1 MSDKELDQL
10 YEKTG
15 EKMAVLARRKY
26 QQTTTLLSL
35 QERKKKRREI
45 TFKRKGFTMILAMRE
60 TKELIRDG

>member
-1 MSDKELDQL
+1 MRKQGRKWLCL
-10 YEKTG
+10 PG
-15 EKMAVLARRKY
+15 EKY

-45 TFKRKGFTMILAMRE
+45 TIKRKGFTMIFAMRE